1 MIEVSQSFLSFILQ
15 VTPSVFALQNQQIP
29 GEDGRILQ
37 FAISGNAISLV
48 ELWRRLANQ
57 IVAAPNSRA

>member
-29 GEDGRILQ
+29 GEDGRIIQ
-37 FAISGNAISLV
+37 FAISGNVFVLV
-48 ELWRRLANQ
+48 EVWRRLTNQ
-57 IVAAPNSRA
+57 IVTAPNSRT